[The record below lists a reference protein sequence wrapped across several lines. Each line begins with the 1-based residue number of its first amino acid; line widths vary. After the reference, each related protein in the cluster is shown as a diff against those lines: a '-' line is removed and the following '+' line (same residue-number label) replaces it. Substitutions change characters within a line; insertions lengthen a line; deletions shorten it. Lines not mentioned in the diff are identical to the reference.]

1 MRFLVCLR
9 TCVGFLSSPRTTRK
23 EHRMDNDDRPALL
36 PCPRCGNPD
45 VDLMIWIDP
54 DSRVDFVTCFACGT
68 RYDPFTGEL
77 QQPS

>member
-1 MRFLVCLR
+1 
-9 TCVGFLSSPRTTRK
+9 
-23 EHRMDNDDRPALL
+23 MDNDDRPALL